1 MQYRIIF
8 KYISGRKHGTSEV
21 FPLPH
26 FASEL
31 KIGRDPACEV
41 RFDPMNDT
49 AVSRHHASVQWVDG
63 EERAYSI
70 VDLLSSNGTFVN
82 HQRVENAHPL
92 KSGDL
97 LEFGRGG
104 PSAHIEMQAE
114 PSFENTLAPATKTL
128 EKVPRPPEK

>member
-8 KYISGRKHGTSEV
+8 KYMSGRKGGTSEV
-21 FPLPH
+21 FPLPR

-41 RFDPMNDT
+41 RFDPMSDT
-49 AVSRHHASVQWVDG
+49 EVSRHHASIQWVDG
-63 EERAYSI
+63 EEREYSI

-82 HQRVENAHPL
+82 NVRVENSQPL

-104 PSAHIEMQAE
+104 PGARIEIQAE
-114 PSFENTLAPATKTL
+114 PSFDNTLAPATKTL
-128 EKVPRPPEK
+128 EKVPERPVK